1 MGRVPIFC
9 LWNRFVDLSGLIEKT
24 LEGLGYELVD
34 LELGNRGRMMRVF
47 IDKADGV
54 NVDDCAA
61 VSNHLTRLFNVENV
75 DYDRLEISSPGLDR
89 PLKRPRDFA
98 RFSGARAQLKI
109 RVPIN
114 GRRKFVGV
122 LGKAGDT
129 GIELDADG
137 ELVSIAYADIE
148 KARLVPNL

>member
-1 MGRVPIFC
+1 MV
-9 LWNRFVDLSGLIEKT
+9 
-24 LEGLGYELVD
+24 
-34 LELGNRGRMMRVF
+34 RVF

-89 PLKRPRDFA
+89 PLKRPKDFA
-98 RFSGARAQLKI
+98 RFAGERAQLKI

-137 ELVSIAYADIE
+137 EV
-148 KARLVPNL
+148 V